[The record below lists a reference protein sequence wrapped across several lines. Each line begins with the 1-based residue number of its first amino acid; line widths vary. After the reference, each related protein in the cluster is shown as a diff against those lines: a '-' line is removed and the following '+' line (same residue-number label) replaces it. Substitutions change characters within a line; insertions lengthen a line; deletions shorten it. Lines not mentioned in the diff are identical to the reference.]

1 MSALAEALEQVQRR
15 AVAAL
20 AKQYVGRQLD
30 ADAVRIALDSIGCTD
45 PTDTE
50 RWLNA
55 LDLIRET
62 GAELPRE
69 NGGGKQRQDE
79 PATTAQ
85 RERIKRDVAKLH
97 GEDAAAALA
106 SEPTLTKAQ
115 ASEIISSIVAGT
127 FELDRWA
134 VPF

>member
-1 MSALAEALEQVQRR
+1 MTALADALEQAQRR

-20 AKQYVGRQLD
+20 GKQYVGGQLD
-30 ADAVRIALDSIGCTD
+30 SDAVRIALDSIGCTD

-50 RWLNA
+50 RWLAA

-69 NGGGKQRQDE
+69 NGAKPQEDQASD
-79 PATTAQ
+79 AQ
-85 RERIKRDVAKLH
+85 LTLMRRLAGER
-97 GEDAAAALA
+97 GA
-106 SEPTLTKAQ
+106 SVPDGPLTKAQ
-115 ASEIISSIVAGT
+115 ASEIITTLKAGT
-127 FELDRWA
+127 YDPTKWA